1 MGRWKL
7 TVATLD
13 AQLRELEVERSRL
26 RETIRRMKAEADKR
40 EGIIDA
46 REVSDNGDGMD
57 SGDGGSRGSGE
68 EEESERSDGDE
79 DVTVVFCGRQI
90 GSRDACLACGD
101 VSCVEYECSEA
112 VNTTTTRVVE
122 NTSGGSDSEDTGVSS
137 AESEEDEDEE
147 EESEES
153 DDESGESDGEDE
165 GW

>member
-1 MGRWKL
+1 M
-7 TVATLD
+7 
-13 AQLRELEVERSRL
+13 ELERSRL

-40 EGIIDA
+40 EGIIIIDA
-46 REVSDNGDGMD
+46 REVSDHVEGMD
-57 SGDGGSRGSGE
+57 LGDGGSQGSGE
-68 EEESERSDGDE
+68 EEESERGDGDE

-90 GSRDACLACGD
+90 SSRDACLACGD

-112 VNTTTTRVVE
+112 VDTSTTRVVE
-122 NTSGGSDSEDTGVSS
+122 NICGGSDSEDSEDTGVSS

-153 DDESGESDGEDE
+153 DDESEESDGEDE